1 MVAHVGGARSCTR
14 SQDPVVICG
23 DKWVYWAQ
31 FQAFAMGLLSS
42 EEIGRPTGLGKEA
55 WEDVWNTVS
64 ARQLSSV
71 LRMNAES
78 ELGLQQLLAITQA
91 RHASDARDHVLV
103 ILGLISKSAI
113 SAELHAAFGKAT

>member
-1 MVAHVGGARSCTR
+1 
-14 SQDPVVICG
+14 
-23 DKWVYWAQ
+23 
-31 FQAFAMGLLSS
+31 MGLLSS